1 MTALEKGERSGINQ
15 DGVDWGYVTV
25 RAGLM
30 QEGSGRGWARVGS
43 TDSSRSGKPAGQLGS
58 LTPRTPQPHARSIA
72 GSASEEGGPHPELG
86 VLTQVEMMQVPWKE
100 PC

>member
-30 QEGSGRGWARVGS
+30 QEGSGRGSGAVGTGGFNRQLQKRETSWA
-43 TDSSRSGKPAGQLGS
+43 AGLAHPPNPPNH
-58 LTPRTPQPHARSIA
+58 THA
-72 GSASEEGGPHPELG
+72 P
-86 VLTQVEMMQVPWKE
+86 
-100 PC
+100 